1 MVNKRADTGIYD
13 LWDAPNKQ
21 ERTHDLTIWYCKKQI
36 VVIYSCICPVTE
48 NEFRQNIAKGVWG
61 STARV
66 LWRNSWLITGQTHE
80 ENVNL
85 LSANRTLILFFFFFS
100 SRFRRLCHRIVNLR
114 HFDNFMLVIIMLSSV
129 TIAIEDPV
137 NDNSKRNQVNQ
148 TPEAS
153 MRWKNSLLLLLTN
166 GLSQYSIE
174 VHGS

>member
-66 LWRNSWLITGQTHE
+66 LWRNSWLMTGQTHE

-85 LSANRTLILFFFFFS
+85 LSANRTLILFFFFF
-100 SRFRRLCHRIVNLR
+100 LPD
-114 HFDNFMLVIIMLSSV
+114 FDGYAIGLWIYDILTISCLLSSCWAASLSPLKIQW
-129 TIAIEDPV
+129 TIIP
-137 NDNSKRNQVNQ
+137 
-148 TPEAS
+148 
-153 MRWKNSLLLLLTN
+153 N
-166 GLSQYSIE
+166 GTR
-174 VHGS
+174 